1 MNEHKK
7 GVKAVKKPR
16 NLVAKFSSATTSG
29 SGAHKDKKH
38 AMKRGE
44 VKHKGKQY
52 DYAEHL
58 EKSLENQLEEMFH
71 GGFGGQAKFT
81 KAPKAKKTDPKKELA
96 RSKRLKADIIKTE
109 IEKLKNLAL
118 SGSPEEKEFA
128 RNEIY
133 RLRAAIRGEEVEEG
147 LGKYLVTGAA
157 LIAAIWGIGNH
168 EAEKVYARSPQLQK
182 LEQFHTQ
189 ALQKGD
195 MAKARELEQ
204 RILNQKTRLELGK
217 GEVKDKNDKPIDVV
231 YDENMEE
238 GLPVNVDALLQRGD
252 RSHNPAPWWARAG
265 DINYMSPTEVK
276 KDLKLKVY
284 FPDMFV
290 SPQSRHHFKG
300 DEGAVAKA
308 AEDLGMEQDDND
320 QWYYPVYKLDD
331 KTKTGITRAK
341 YLFGEKMD
349 KVKVEKKSDDEVDE
363 GKLGRALGGLGLAA
377 AMAMNPAHADVKTSG
392 VSKVGQTT
400 TASQSGAINKQDAM
414 YKKIHDALADMH
426 PKWDQNMLN
435 TFSDSAYRD
444 YKATGKVSPEIVKY
458 YKVMQGDQAPAP
470 GFSKKWDA
478 ERGVKEGTD
487 AEGGMARTQLLVAAK
502 LAIKM
507 ASKMRDD
514 TQLDSWVQSKIAVA
528 SDYLETVFDFLEHGQ
543 QDVDQVSEGTKE
555 RPTVAQT
562 DKDYANALDRAE
574 NPKGKRPVSAR
585 SLQKKRETALKN
597 RFDRGY

>member
-81 KAPKAKKTDPKKELA
+81 KAPKAKKTDLKKELA

-133 RLRAAIRGEEVEEG
+133 RLRAAIRGEEVEEDLKGNKYSSTMNFATSDHNKRWSPKLSNKASHELWSILKDVEKNHDKLYNQGKFELNKKKKAGIDTSRSKQIRISGLDHKPYRRGTSEEVEEG

-349 KVKVEKKSDDEVDE
+349 KVKVEKKSDDEV
-363 GKLGRALGGLGLAA
+363 
-377 AMAMNPAHADVKTSG
+377 S
-392 VSKVGQTT
+392 
-400 TASQSGAINKQDAM
+400 
-414 YKKIHDALADMH
+414 
-426 PKWDQNMLN
+426 
-435 TFSDSAYRD
+435 
-444 YKATGKVSPEIVKY
+444 
-458 YKVMQGDQAPAP
+458 
-470 GFSKKWDA
+470 
-478 ERGVKEGTD
+478 EGTD

-555 RPTVAQT
+555 KPTVAQT

-585 SLQKKRETALKN
+585 SLQKKREAALKN